1 MPHPIAPAVILA
13 VLEVDSSAGST
24 SDCAWIT
31 DLKAQV
37 GGRTGVGEGDS
48 LGMSTADEVANP
60 GLITRFVAGR
70 RKEMRPSSWR
80 PTGEPAPGSSTCT
93 WSPTRDG
100 RRQAL
105 ASDLL
110 DSDYREDPP
119 YARVR
124 PGHDLPA
131 RARLFTPV
139 QAWLSAGRRAEVSRD
154 FWIGDEVDLPIGLPD
169 LHQPRF
175 GHRKSVRG
183 LLTAGD
189 VLHGLLE
196 ESLGA
201 VAAAGQPAAQWR
213 PQLERIHELV
223 AQAHTALRY
232 AQGLWHP
239 HSSVGLDE
247 VILGHVLPALVLEH
261 HLGQFLALPEL
272 VEGYRSPARRPL
284 SRDRR

>member
-1 MPHPIAPAVILA
+1 
-13 VLEVDSSAGST
+13 
-24 SDCAWIT
+24 
-31 DLKAQV
+31 
-37 GGRTGVGEGDS
+37 
-48 LGMSTADEVANP
+48 MSTAAELANP

-70 RKEMRPSSWR
+70 RKEMSTVQLEAYRRAGAAVFDLHLVADARRQELVAQGIHPFD
-80 PTGEPAPGSSTCT
+80 ADSSTVSLLLCD
-93 WSPTRDG
+93 WNARVH
-100 RRQAL
+100 QAL
-105 ASDLL
+105 ASELL
-110 DSDYREDPP
+110 DSDYREDPRTRGFVP
-119 YARVR
+119 VTTYRHA
-124 PGHDLPA
+124 LA
-131 RARLFTPV
+131 LFTPV

-154 FWIGDEVDLPIGLPD
+154 FWIGEEVDLPVGLPD

-175 GHRKSVRG
+175 GPRKSVRG

-201 VAAAGQPAAQWR
+201 VAAAGEPSARWR
-213 PQLERIHELV
+213 PQLDRIHELV

-272 VEGYRSPARRPL
+272 VEGYRAPATRRPPAPTTRGL
-284 SRDRR
+284 RPPG

>member
-1 MPHPIAPAVILA
+1 MSAADDLA
-13 VLEVDSSAGST
+13 
-24 SDCAWIT
+24 
-31 DLKAQV
+31 
-37 GGRTGVGEGDS
+37 R
-48 LGMSTADEVANP
+48 P

-70 RKEMRPSSWR
+70 RDEMSSVQLEAYR
-80 PTGEPAPGSSTCT
+80 RAGAGVFDLHLVAEARRQELAAAGMHPFDADASTVSLLLCD
-93 WSPTRDG
+93 WNARVH
-100 RRQAL
+100 QAL
-105 ASDLL
+105 ACELL
-110 DSDYREDPP
+110 DSDYRQDPRTRGFVP
-119 YARVR
+119 VTTYRHA
-124 PGHDLPA
+124 LA
-131 RARLFTPV
+131 LFTPV

-154 FWIGDEVDLPIGLPD
+154 FWIGDEVDLPVGLPD

-175 GHRKSVRG
+175 GPKKSVRG

-201 VAAAGQPAAQWR
+201 VAAAGEPPDRWR
-213 PQLERIHELV
+213 GQMQRIHELA

-239 HSSVGLDE
+239 HSSVGLDQ

-272 VEGYRSPARRPL
+272 VEGYRESVRRPL